1 MWIWTA
7 VVEERDRE
15 RWMDFE
21 VGDLERQTFVRLYRR
36 LPESERYRSDAY
48 EAYRWL
54 DPGSH
59 VVGKGSEVNR
69 NEGLHSVLRGKLN
82 RLVRRTKG
90 YSKSVEMLTGSLAM
104 VWLREGLI

>member
-1 MWIWTA
+1 MG
-7 VVEERDRE
+7 DR
-15 RWMDFE
+15 
-21 VGDLERQTFVRLYRR
+21 GRQTFVRLYRR

-82 RLVRRTKG
+82 RLVQKDQGILQERGDADWIAGDGMAQR
-90 YSKSVEMLTGSLAM
+90 GSDLMPARSYRYHGNW
-104 VWLREGLI
+104 VSP